1 MQRTCKEHAKNMQHA
16 EHNTILKEHTDN
28 GHHCQT
34 SVCKFSIQLGFLH
47 RGVRDLAQEGR
58 KSNAIVAR
66 SSRHGGI
73 LHEAQAILSGEESR
87 SLNQANEPQDLVP
100 AKRLNSK
107 SLQTWQVHEDI
118 HAGTCWSTWMHCN
131 ISKYIQSLV
140 TSSQQLSATNCS
152 GVRDHDTSWKWVL
165 QHASCHD
172 MSLYACILYIY
183 MYIYII
189 YIFVMFHHFPKLIR
203 FSKLK
208 AGTFEMAARPPGTSL
223 NFRPRE
229 GLK

>member
-1 MQRTCKEHAKNMQHA
+1 MQRTCIQLGRTCIQHAKNMHSTCKGNMQRTCKEPCKECAKNMQHA

-100 AKRLNSK
+100 AKHLNSK

-140 TSSQQLSATNCS
+140 TSSHQLSATNCS

-172 MSLYACILYIY
+172 MSFYACILYI
-183 MYIYII
+183 
-189 YIFVMFHHFPKLIR
+189 
-203 FSKLK
+203 
-208 AGTFEMAARPPGTSL
+208 
-223 NFRPRE
+223 
-229 GLK
+229 

>member
-1 MQRTCKEHAKNMQHA
+1 MQRKRTRKEHAKNMQHA

-172 MSLYACILYIY
+172 MSLYACIL
-183 MYIYII
+183 
-189 YIFVMFHHFPKLIR
+189 
-203 FSKLK
+203 
-208 AGTFEMAARPPGTSL
+208 
-223 NFRPRE
+223 
-229 GLK
+229 

>member
-1 MQRTCKEHAKNMQHA
+1 MEGKKNASPTKGLEHVKGYAESDAGKRGVCSEHVKTYVEAPRALEIDWKCRKDNDNKIARHLKHAKNARRTWKEHAKNLHSTAKNMQHA

-107 SLQTWQVHEDI
+107 SLQIWQVHEDI
-118 HAGTCWSTWMHCN
+118 HAGTCWST
-131 ISKYIQSLV
+131 
-140 TSSQQLSATNCS
+140 
-152 GVRDHDTSWKWVL
+152 
-165 QHASCHD
+165 
-172 MSLYACILYIY
+172 
-183 MYIYII
+183 
-189 YIFVMFHHFPKLIR
+189 
-203 FSKLK
+203 
-208 AGTFEMAARPPGTSL
+208 
-223 NFRPRE
+223 
-229 GLK
+229 

>member
-1 MQRTCKEHAKNMQHA
+1 MQRKRTRKEHAKNMQRTCKEHAKNMQHA

-118 HAGTCWSTWMHCN
+118 HAGTCWST
-131 ISKYIQSLV
+131 
-140 TSSQQLSATNCS
+140 
-152 GVRDHDTSWKWVL
+152 
-165 QHASCHD
+165 
-172 MSLYACILYIY
+172 
-183 MYIYII
+183 
-189 YIFVMFHHFPKLIR
+189 
-203 FSKLK
+203 
-208 AGTFEMAARPPGTSL
+208 
-223 NFRPRE
+223 
-229 GLK
+229 

>member
-1 MQRTCKEHAKNMQHA
+1 MPEGQCIKITRHLTHAKNVQRTCEEPAENLQRTCEGCAKDTQRTCKEHTKNMQHA

-34 SVCKFSIQLGFLH
+34 SVCKFSIQLGFLCH
-47 RGVRDLAQEGR
+47 GVRDLAQEGR

-107 SLQTWQVHEDI
+107 SLQTWQR
-118 HAGTCWSTWMHCN
+118 HAHA
-131 ISKYIQSLV
+131 YIKHQWRCMKIFMLEQV
-140 TSSQQLSATNCS
+140 NA
-152 GVRDHDTSWKWVL
+152 L
-165 QHASCHD
+165 QH
-172 MSLYACILYIY
+172 I
-183 MYIYII
+183 
-189 YIFVMFHHFPKLIR
+189 
-203 FSKLK
+203 
-208 AGTFEMAARPPGTSL
+208 
-223 NFRPRE
+223 
-229 GLK
+229 

>member
-73 LHEAQAILSGEESR
+73 LHEAQAILSREESR

-118 HAGTCWSTWMHCN
+118 HAGTCWST
-131 ISKYIQSLV
+131 
-140 TSSQQLSATNCS
+140 
-152 GVRDHDTSWKWVL
+152 
-165 QHASCHD
+165 
-172 MSLYACILYIY
+172 
-183 MYIYII
+183 
-189 YIFVMFHHFPKLIR
+189 
-203 FSKLK
+203 
-208 AGTFEMAARPPGTSL
+208 
-223 NFRPRE
+223 
-229 GLK
+229 